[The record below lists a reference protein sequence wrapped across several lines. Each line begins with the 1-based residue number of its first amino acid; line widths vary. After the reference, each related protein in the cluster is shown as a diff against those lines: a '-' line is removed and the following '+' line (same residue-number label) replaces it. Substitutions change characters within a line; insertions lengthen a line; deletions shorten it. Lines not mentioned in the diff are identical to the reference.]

1 MVAMTALLTLL
12 AYCAVSMDVMRASY
26 VRLWGPETVSKF
38 DTWQGLIATLVNT
51 DDSNRIRKVNDF
63 FNRKVLFADSIDIW
77 HDKDYWP
84 TPAETLGKGMANC
97 TGYALAKYYSLR
109 LAGMDSAKLRLVY
122 VRAQSGGASSTTPPV
137 AHMVVAYYPQPDSEP
152 LILDNLIAD
161 VRPASRRPDLKPVFS
176 FSEAGIYEGVVDAT
190 SGPVANTSRYSKW
203 EAYLNKATEQGFR

>member
-1 MVAMTALLTLL
+1 MTTRHLWRSMVAMTALLTLL

-84 TPAETLGKGMANC
+84 TDRK
-97 TGYALAKYYSLR
+97 S
-109 LAGMDSAKLRLVY
+109 
-122 VRAQSGGASSTTPPV
+122 
-137 AHMVVAYYPQPDSEP
+137 VV
-152 LILDNLIAD
+152 
-161 VRPASRRPDLKPVFS
+161 
-176 FSEAGIYEGVVDAT
+176 
-190 SGPVANTSRYSKW
+190 
-203 EAYLNKATEQGFR
+203 